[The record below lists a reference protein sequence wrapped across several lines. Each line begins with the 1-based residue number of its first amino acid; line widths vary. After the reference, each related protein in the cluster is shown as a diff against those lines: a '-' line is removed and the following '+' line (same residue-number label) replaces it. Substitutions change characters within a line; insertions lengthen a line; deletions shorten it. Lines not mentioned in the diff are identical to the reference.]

1 MSERASLRR
10 NLRYLVYALLAVG
23 FVAAVYTASQPK
35 PQPVDTA
42 LVTQGRLVVVVE
54 DDGRTRVSDRYTVS
68 APIAGSLAR
77 IALEPGDA
85 VAADGVVA
93 HLNAMEV
100 GLLDPRARAQAEAS
114 LAAAVASQ
122 ARVRAEVARA
132 ETAAQ
137 FVTLARATR
146 LLGSR
151 VVLAGMRPELARALV
166 ETDAALGDLE
176 TCATLRD
183 GLARLRR
190 AG

>member
-85 VAADGVVA
+85 VAADDVVA

-137 FVTLARATR
+137 
-146 LLGSR
+146 S
-151 VVLAGMRPELARALV
+151 AL
-166 ETDAALGDLE
+166 DSGA
-176 TCATLRD
+176 
-183 GLARLRR
+183 
-190 AG
+190 